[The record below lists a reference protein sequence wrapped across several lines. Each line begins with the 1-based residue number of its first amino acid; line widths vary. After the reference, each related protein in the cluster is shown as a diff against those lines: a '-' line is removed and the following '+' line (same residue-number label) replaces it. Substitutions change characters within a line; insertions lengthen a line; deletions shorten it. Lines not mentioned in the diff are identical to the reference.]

1 MEHVFQE
8 LISRL
13 SNERLDIIPLY
24 TAGDRASVQATVQLS
39 IYLALPR
46 TRNRLPTIAS
56 SVNVVRSLI
65 SLAGLLVRLRPDV
78 VNCHYADYT
87 TAYFTMLKP
96 LFGYRLVIS
105 AHGSDLMEPS
115 SVDQVLLPHV
125 LRASDHIIG
134 VSDALCEQARSIAG
148 GDLLATTIH
157 NGIDYDFWSGGRRES
172 ADHPIIVTVGSLRPV
187 KGHDVLLQAFRDVV
201 QEEPTA
207 ELRIIGD
214 GAEHDRF
221 VRLAVDLE
229 IAHRVT
235 FCGWLSPV
243 QVRAELNR
251 ATVFAFPSRNEGLG
265 LALLEAMAAGVPV
278 VASDVGGIPE
288 VITHRDTGFLVESEN
303 PRAFSDH
310 LMEVLTK
317 SPKCIIAQAREKA
330 KSFDWHETVQKYKQI
345 LFSGVEIY
353 NYCNN
358 YLEST
363 Y

>member
-1 MEHVFQE
+1 MERVIEE
-8 LISRL
+8 LLSRL
-13 SNERLDIIPLY
+13 PNQGLDIRPLY
-24 TAGDRASVQATVQLS
+24 YAEDRASARIAAQPS

-46 TRNRLPTIAS
+46 TRNRLPTIGS
-56 SVNVVRSLI
+56 SVKVVRSLVT
-65 SLAGLLVRLRPDV
+65 LAGLLRRIRPDV

-87 TAYFTMLKP
+87 AAYFALLKP
-96 LFGYRLVIS
+96 FFKYRLIIS

-115 SVDQVLLPHV
+115 SLDQVLLPYV
-125 LRASDHIIG
+125 LRASDHLIG
-134 VSDALCEQARSIAG
+134 VSDALCERARFITGRAVQS
-148 GDLLATTIH
+148 TTIH
-157 NGIDYDFWSGGRRES
+157 NGIDYDFWAGGRREP

-187 KGHDVLLQAFRDVV
+187 KCHDVLLQAFRDVV

-310 LMEVLTK
+310 LMEVLKK

-345 LFSGVEIY
+345 LFSGVEI
-353 NYCNN
+353 
-358 YLEST
+358 
-363 Y
+363 